1 MGARLDECQRGA
13 PLANRHAAN
22 EAGPSVAAWTPR
34 ARADPDRGAI
44 EIGSKPLYRR
54 ALLRRTGIHF
64 GGERSSCRA
73 AATLMAVHVL
83 LMPTRDVGTIE
94 EAPVSERT
102 ITKARP
108 DGDPRTTAVLML
120 AAIRE
125 ASAHLGKLLRLARTE
140 FRGNLRAL
148 TLLVVLFGGALLLV
162 LASLVLFLIALR
174 DALAAL
180 IGNEPL
186 AALIVAL
193 PFVVVMV
200 MLAHAG
206 FVRMRLRAPEA

>member
-1 MGARLDECQRGA
+1 
-13 PLANRHAAN
+13 
-22 EAGPSVAAWTPR
+22 
-34 ARADPDRGAI
+34 
-44 EIGSKPLYRR
+44 
-54 ALLRRTGIHF
+54 
-64 GGERSSCRA
+64 
-73 AATLMAVHVL
+73 
-83 LMPTRDVGTIE
+83 
-94 EAPVSERT
+94 
-102 ITKARP
+102 
-108 DGDPRTTAVLML
+108 ML